1 MKKYSKLIA
10 LATIIVLAVGITVL
24 VVALNSIQKDAEFAL
39 GDYTVVAQG
48 AGVAIVNYTGDETA
62 VTIPSTID
70 KKKIVAIKAE
80 AFKGTKVVSVKFENG
95 SIDLE
100 DSVFNGNTTIQEVTL
115 PQNITYVPKNCF
127 MNCTALVKVTMPD
140 TITYIGEFA
149 FYGCTN
155 LTKLPSDVELD
166 GLLALPKSLKEVCNN
181 AFYECK
187 EIETVKVSDK
197 LERIGDNAFRSSGI
211 SKLELYDSETRFA
224 IKELGKNAF
233 YNTILKSDSTSNIL
247 DFPALQTIGDYAF
260 GSISSNFKTFK
271 ISPTVTTVGEYAFA
285 KTSSLESIT
294 FEKEEGE
301 QLDITVG
308 KYAFSDCTALTKVEF
323 NRDINKIPEGMFMG
337 CINLL
342 KTNDLVLSENV
353 DEIGDGAF
361 ALFVGSGT
369 KNCNRLIKF
378 KYTDAQGEVSAVPY
392 NETFRITQLQL
403 FKTSSKSEC
412 VHFVLT
418 DYNITELYAYV
429 GLYDTNSNWTYDG
442 DPDASAFKFL
452 IADGFVP
459 GTTDIKHFDTLNIIH
474 SKAFAGAQ
482 FDKLCLQGK
491 TCVIQ
496 KEAFYKSAIDTFY
509 IDSSCMDYTCSINVD
524 AFDNLNTD
532 IKEKEDDGSYKVNFF
547 VKGAPERDKFENSD
561 IKKQLLAIREDFGD
575 LTGDEWPR

>member
-62 VTIPSTID
+62 VTIPSAID

-80 AFKGTKVVSVKFENG
+80 AFKGTKVVSVKFENE

-155 LTKLPSDVELD
+155 LTKLPSDAELD

-271 ISPTVTTVGEYAFA
+271 ISSTVTTVGEYAFA

-429 GLYDTNSNWTYDG
+429 GLYDTNSEWTYDY
-442 DPDASAFKFL
+442 DKAVAFKFL

-459 GTTDIKHFDTLNIIH
+459 GTTEIKHFDALNIIH

-509 IDSSCMDYTCSINVD
+509 IDSSCMNYACSINVD
-524 AFDNLNTD
+524 AFDNMNTAID
-532 IKEKEDDGSYKVNFF
+532 KRDGSSYLVNFF
-547 VKGAPERDKFENSD
+547 VKLNDEQSRDDFENSE
-561 IKKQLLAIREDFGD
+561 IKAQLLAIREDFGD
-575 LTGDEWPR
+575 PTDGFPQ